1 MKKIILLP
9 VLFLML
15 NFNSFSQ
22 NVIQGTVKNEKGDLI
37 GGRRCA
43 MIRLKQGNK
52 IIHFTGSN
60 YKGEYLISDISSGI
74 YSIEAID
81 WESGSSVVY
90 LNLIIDSGDINTI
103 NLEIKKPDL
112 DYPLSDIRYTLPVFD
127 IYKTHYSVILSGDYI
142 RKIPGI

>member
-22 NVIQGTVKNEKGDLI
+22 NVIQGTVKNEKGNLI

-103 NLEIKKPDL
+103 NLEIKSLIWIIRYQIFATHLRYLIYIKL
-112 DYPLSDIRYTLPVFD
+112 TIPLSFHVNI
-127 IYKTHYSVILSGDYI
+127 
-142 RKIPGI
+142 